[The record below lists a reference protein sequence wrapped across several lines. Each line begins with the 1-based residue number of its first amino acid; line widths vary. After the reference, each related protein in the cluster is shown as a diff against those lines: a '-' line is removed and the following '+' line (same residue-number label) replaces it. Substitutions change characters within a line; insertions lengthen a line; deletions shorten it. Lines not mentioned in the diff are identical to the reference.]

1 MTRRNALPRKICD
14 IFIRA
19 FSLMATALAL
29 ALMGWI
35 IFIIIR
41 EGASSLS
48 WEILVNKSCPYGE
61 ANGGIANA
69 LIGTVIIT
77 LGAALL
83 AIPLAIAAGI
93 GLAEFGGTGRFAAV
107 CRFAINLMMG
117 IPSVI
122 AGLFI
127 YGIVVVTTGHYSGFA
142 GSIALAILMF
152 AVVERTTEDQ
162 LSLVSVALR
171 ESALALGISRTRVTL
186 QIICRAAKSGMLT
199 GILLAVARVS
209 GETAPLLFTAL
220 FADNWPTNYF
230 GGPTPSVPVL
240 ITNYT
245 LDSPF
250 ESMQRIGWSAAL
262 VMALVILTVNIA
274 VRYASS
280 RKKQ

>member
-48 WEILVNKSCPYGE
+48 WEIIVNKSCPYGE